1 MHTPT
6 SDAFDDEPDDR
17 PRKPR
22 SPVATTL
29 LAALILGFFV
39 LFVSLGSWQVQRRAW
54 KLDLIERVDA
64 RIHAPAVEGPGVEDW
79 QRITRDNDEYR
90 VVRLRGHLRHDQE
103 TLVQASSV
111 LGAGHWVLTPLETA
125 QHGIVFI
132 NRGFVPPDRR
142 APEKRADTATDGL
155 VEIVGLMR
163 MPEPGGA
170 FLRSN
175 DPAAG
180 RWYSR
185 DTQALAQAR
194 GLEAARTAPYFVD
207 LITQPVALASADAPV
222 SDTPRWVPPP
232 AQGDEIAIHHWL
244 AAQSVSWPMPGLT
257 VVSFVNNHA
266 VYALTWF
273 GMALLA
279 AVCGWLLYRDWRQR
293 QRAGSPHEHRPT
305 AASD

>member
-1 MHTPT
+1 MPTPAPDT
-6 SDAFDDEPDDR
+6 FDDEYDDK

-22 SPVATTL
+22 SPFATVL

-39 LFVSLGSWQVQRRAW
+39 VFVSLGTWQVQRRAW

-64 RIHAPAVEGPGVEDW
+64 RIHAPATDGPPIEDW
-79 QRITRDNDEYR
+79 QAISRDRDEYR
-90 VVRLRGHLRHDQE
+90 VVRLRGKLHYDKE
-103 TLVQASSV
+103 ALVQASSV

-142 APEKRADTATDGL
+142 APEKRRDAAPEGL
-155 VEIVGLMR
+155 VDVIGLMR

-175 DPAAG
+175 DPAAD

-185 DTQALAQAR
+185 DTQALAQSR

-207 LITQPVALASADAPV
+207 LITTPVALTGADAPATD
-222 SDTPRWVPPP
+222 SPSWNPPP

-244 AAQSVSWPMPGLT
+244 GTQRVSWPMPGLT
-257 VVSFVNNHA
+257 VVSFANNHT
-266 VYALTWF
+266 VYALTWY
-273 GMALLA
+273 GLALLA
-279 AVCGWLLYRDWRQR
+279 AAGGWLLYRDWRSR
-293 QRAGSPHEHRPT
+293 REALS
-305 AASD
+305 

>member
-1 MHTPT
+1 MRTPN
-6 SDAFDDEPDDR
+6 SDAFDDDPDDR
-17 PRKPR
+17 MRKPR
-22 SPVATTL
+22 SPVATAL

-39 LFVSLGSWQVQRRAW
+39 LFVSLGTWQVQRRAW

-64 RIHAPAVEGPGVEDW
+64 RIHAPATDGPPIEDW
-79 QRITRDNDEYR
+79 SAISRESDEYR
-90 VVRLRGHLRHDQE
+90 VVRLRGKLHYDKE
-103 TLVQASSV
+103 ALVQASSV

-142 APEKRADTATDGL
+142 APEKRRDAAPDGL
-155 VEIVGLMR
+155 VEVIGLMR
-163 MPEPGGA
+163 LPEPGGA

-175 DPAAG
+175 DPAAD

-194 GLEAARTAPYFVD
+194 GLEAARVAPYFVD
-207 LITQPVALASADAPV
+207 LIALPVALDGPDAPV

-244 AAQSVSWPMPGLT
+244 AAQPVSWPMPGLT
-257 VVSFVNNHA
+257 VVSFANNHA
-266 VYALTWF
+266 AYALTWY

-279 AVCGWLLYRDWRQR
+279 AVCGWLLYRDWRHRHRVVPSRDQR
-293 QRAGSPHEHRPT
+293 GDE
-305 AASD
+305 